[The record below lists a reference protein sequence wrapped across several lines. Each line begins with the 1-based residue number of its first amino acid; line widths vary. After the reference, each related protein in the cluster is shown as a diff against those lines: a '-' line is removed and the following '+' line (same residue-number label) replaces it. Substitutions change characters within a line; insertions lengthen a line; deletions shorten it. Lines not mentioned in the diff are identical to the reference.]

1 MNESSESLF
10 LISSA
15 ITTRYGVYHRATRIK
30 QTKDTIASIKT
41 YCPKADFVILDGGQ
55 RDLEDFEKKIIS
67 SDAIEFRSFAS
78 DDTVKQIQKVDNHD
92 IVKNLIEIH
101 MYKQYYKYMLEND
114 WHKKYKRFFKLSG
127 RYNLNQNFD
136 YAKHMACED
145 GICFLN
151 AKQSQF
157 PAHITGNATLQ
168 YMSRLWSFDSS
179 LLPKIKTGY
188 ENMFDDMK
196 SRIET
201 GGYIDIEH
209 LLYKHFSN
217 ERISTFDVIGVSG
230 NIAPNGM
237 EVSE

>member
-1 MNESSESLF
+1 MSETSESLF

-30 QTKDTIASIKT
+30 QTKDTIASIQT
-41 YCPKADFVILDGGQ
+41 HCPKADFVILDGGQ
-55 RDLEDFEKKIIS
+55 RDLEEFEKKSIS
-67 SDAIEFRSFAS
+67 SVAVEFRSFAS

-92 IVKNLIEIH
+92 VVKNLIEIY

-127 RYNLNQNFD
+127 RYTLNQNFD
-136 YAKHMACED
+136 YAKHMACEN
-145 GICFLN
+145 GICVLN
-151 AKQSQF
+151 PKQSQF
-157 PAHITGNATLQ
+157 PTHITGNAILQ

-179 LLPKIKTGY
+179 LLPHIIDAY
-188 ENMFDDMK
+188 ANMFEDMK
-196 SRIET
+196 SRLEN

-209 LLYKHFSN
+209 LLYKHLKSEYIN
-217 ERISTFDVIGVSG
+217 TFDVIGVSG